1 MLPYLKEGD
10 IVFFKKY
17 KKNKSI
23 LKYRQIVIFNHPLK
37 NKNLIKRI
45 SSVNQNN
52 INVIGDNE
60 APVAAE
66 NIGFSVEEGTSLTIL
81 EAELLDDASDSD
93 EDTLHIASISSQSGS
108 LTLVENGAAIG
119 SRSWIFEP
127 PDDNFTGDIS
137 LSFDVSDGSLVDS
150 ASAVVTITPINDV
163 PTSDDTVTFVM
174 AEDGSLSITES
185 QLLGASYDVDGDD
198 IHVDAL

>member
-1 MLPYLKEGD
+1 
-10 IVFFKKY
+10 
-17 KKNKSI
+17 
-23 LKYRQIVIFNHPLK
+23 
-37 NKNLIKRI
+37 
-45 SSVNQNN
+45 
-52 INVIGDNE
+52 
-60 APVAAE
+60 
-66 NIGFSVEEGTSLTIL
+66 
-81 EAELLDDASDSD
+81 
-93 EDTLHIASISSQSGS
+93 
-108 LTLVENGAAIG
+108 NGAAIG

-198 IHVDAL
+198 IHVDALSADSGRLILVNDSEPLGSRSWTFIPDEDFSGEITLSYDVSDGELGDATSASITVSAINDDPEFSSAITPGSAEMQSSLGSGDQSRV